1 MHVGVPAEVKNRED
15 RVSLTPEGA
24 NKLVAAGH
32 RVTVQAG
39 AGTGAGFPDAEYQA
53 AGAVTGTVDDAW
65 GAEMVLKV
73 KEPVPEEYGRL
84 RADLTLFTFLHLAAN
99 GALAEALVDSGATAI
114 SYDTVQLAD
123 GSLPLLKPM
132 SEVAGRL
139 SVLAGA
145 YQLLGSQGG
154 RGLLLSG
161 MKGVDPV
168 AVTVL
173 GAGVAGTNAV
183 AQAVG
188 MGADVTVL
196 DLSEPRLEAIGAEY
210 DGNVNTVLST
220 PEAVNS
226 AVVTADL
233 VIGAV
238 LVPGRP
244 APKIVT
250 HQTVARMRP
259 GSVLV
264 DIAIDQGGCFEDSRP
279 TTHDA
284 PVFAVAN
291 AVFYCVANM
300 PGAVAG
306 TSTQALTNATFDYAL
321 AVADSGWEVACANDA
336 ALAAGL
342 SSAGGTLRH
351 SAAIEAF
358 PGLPAG

>member
-1 MHVGVPAEVKNRED
+1 MHVGVPAEVKNREA

-24 NKLVAAGH
+24 KKLVTGGH

-39 AGTGAGFPDAEYQA
+39 AGAGAGFPDAAYKA
-53 AGAVTGTVDDAW
+53 AGAVMGTVDDAW

-73 KEPVPEEYGRL
+73 KEPVPHEFGRL

-99 GALAEALVDSGATAI
+99 RALAEALVDSGATAI
-114 SYDTVQLAD
+114 SYDTVQLSD

-139 SVLAGA
+139 AVLAGA

-161 MKGVDPV
+161 MTGVSPV

-173 GAGVAGTNAV
+173 GAGVAGTNAI
-183 AQAVG
+183 AQAVA

-196 DLSEPRLEAIGAEY
+196 DLSEPRLEAVGAVY
-210 DGNVNTVLST
+210 DGTVTTVLST
-220 PEAVNS
+220 SESVDS
-226 AVVTADL
+226 AVVGADL

-244 APKIVT
+244 APKIVS
-250 HQTVARMRP
+250 HDTVARMRP

-284 PVFAVAN
+284 PVFPVEQAI
-291 AVFYCVANM
+291 FYCVTNM

-321 AVADSGWEVACANDA
+321 ALADSGWEDACARDS

-342 SSAGGTLRH
+342 SSAGGKLRH
-351 SAAIEAF
+351 AAAIEAF
-358 PGLPAG
+358 PELPAG